1 MTPPMGEPLELQTV
15 ADQLLWGAFL
25 VVVLLTVSLSALLL
39 MELRNQ

>member
-1 MTPPMGEPLELQTV
+1 MELQTV
-15 ADQLLWGAFL
+15 ADQLLWVSFL